1 MNPSQKHPPSIKLF
15 NGFSLDGYFR
25 PYWSEW
31 DSLAVEH
38 LDGIADLA
46 GCLEPRLYRA
56 PNTGADQ
63 LAPFGYLS
71 YGLSLYPGSYILGF
85 AHAPQPYSGQAELEI
100 LDSAGDGLLFT
111 AVVTGVGGNSISVQ
125 IPVPGP
131 SQSLSVSVSSDAITI
146 TLASDASSD
155 ITSTNA
161 DVVAAVAGSA
171 PAAALVVASVIGD
184 AGALSPTTPSGAGFL
199 NGGGLLQS
207 QINYQVQITDMQLD
221 HRFFSVPIR
230 DDFLAG
236 QPSLLETP
244 YPVVVPG
251 NFLVEFWNTSQE
263 LPVTAQLIF
272 IVAEPVKDDLLHHP
286 RR

>member
-1 MNPSQKHPPSIKLF
+1 MNPATHPLSMKLF

-25 PYWSEW
+25 PYWAEW
-31 DSLAVEH
+31 DSGAVKN

-56 PNTGADQ
+56 PNTGNDQ
-63 LAPFGYLS
+63 VKPFGYLS
-71 YGLSLYPGSYILGF
+71 YALALQPGSYIIGF
-85 AHAPQPYSGQAELEI
+85 AHQPVPYSGFAELEI
-100 LDSAGDGLLFT
+100 LNSAEDGLLFT
-111 AVVTGVGGNSISVQ
+111 AVASGTGGNAISIQ

-131 SQSLSVSVSSDAITI
+131 SQSLSVGVVGNAITI
-146 TLASDASSD
+146 TLASDANSV
-155 ITSTNA
+155 ITSTND
-161 DVVAAVAGSA
+161 DVQAAIVAS
-171 PAAALVVASVIGD
+171 AAASALVTVVIIGSPD
-184 AGALSPTTPSGAGFL
+184 ALSPTTPSGAIFL
-199 NGGGLLQS
+199 AGGGLTQS

-230 DDFLAG
+230 DDYLSG
-236 QPSLLETP
+236 QPSLLEVP

-251 NFLVEFWNTSQE
+251 NFLVEFWNASQQ

-272 IVAEPVKDDLLHHP
+272 IVAEPVKEDLMHHP